1 MIAKM
6 IQFSWQ
12 RSVFDETDFIHSSR
26 GGLLNQK
33 KKKRVFEQIA
43 SVLTGSIHTL

>member
-12 RSVFDETDFIHSSR
+12 RSVFDETGF
-26 GGLLNQK
+26 LFTPPK
-33 KKKRVFEQIA
+33 
-43 SVLTGSIHTL
+43 VLVLQQEEY

>member
-12 RSVFDETDFIHSSR
+12 RSVFDETDFYSPFQR
-26 GGLLNQK
+26 WGFK
-33 KKKRVFEQIA
+33 EKKRVFEQIA
-43 SVLTGSIHTL
+43 PVLTGSIHTL